1 MNGFRAWIAVL
12 LPLFGAVAASAATVT
27 TLEDSV
33 PGSLRQAII
42 DASPG
47 ETIDFAVTGTIVLT
61 DGPLVITRDV
71 TLQGPGAGSLS
82 VSGGNLDRVMTISG
96 ASATVSGLTITSGF
110 FRGDGGG
117 VHVDVDASFVAASCV
132 FVLNRAI
139 GERGS
144 PFLEFRGGGIFNA
157 GTTQI
162 TDCTFD
168 SNNAW
173 GADFGSYASNLNG
186 LGGAVYNDA
195 TGSLTVSG
203 STFHLNS
210 ADGSSSGN
218 MSGGNGSG
226 GAIDNAGTAAITNS
240 TFNLNVARGGDSPL
254 SEPGDGEGGAIFNS
268 GTLALTNCTASGN
281 QARPGVGGEGLA
293 GAARGGAVVN
303 AAGNAT
309 LKQVILAGNSTFD
322 TSGFPSPSD
331 CFGDFTSAGHNLIGI
346 DSGCNG
352 FTDGVGGDQV
362 GSSGTPGPFPMP
374 LDPLLGPLTDNGGP
388 TETEALLP
396 GSTAIDAGEGTDCP
410 ATDQRGA
417 PRPADGD
424 GDGLAICDIGAYE
437 VQPESTSTPTPS
449 ETPTATEMATE
460 TPTPLATDTPSVSP
474 SDTPTATEMATETP
488 TPVATDTP
496 SVSPSDTPPATEM
509 ATETPTPLATPSPV
523 PTYTSTAS
531 PSDTPT
537 QVATDTPTD
546 TPMPIP
552 TETPTTAPTETPVS
566 VSTSTPT
573 SQPPPA
579 TPTQTAPPT
588 ETATVS
594 PAPGGGEGCDLTA
607 GPQGGS
613 SAPTWLLAPLL
624 LVLWRRRR
632 IAAGKGSLLQDGRRR
647 G

>member
-1 MNGFRAWIAVL
+1 MKGFRAWIAVL

-42 DASPG
+42 EASPG

-71 TLQGPGAGSLS
+71 TLQGPGPGSLS

-132 FVLNRAI
+132 FVFNRAI

-144 PFLEFRGGGIFNA
+144 PFLDFRGGAIFNA
-157 GTTQI
+157 GTAQI

-168 SNNAW
+168 TNNAW
-173 GADFGSYASNLNG
+173 GTEFGSYASNLNG
-186 LGGAVYNDA
+186 LGGAVYNA
-195 TGSLTVSG
+195 VSGSLTISG

-210 ADGSSSGN
+210 ANGSPSGDLP
-218 MSGGNGSG
+218 GGNGSG

-396 GSTAIDAGEGTDCP
+396 GSTAIDAGDGTDCP

-424 GDGLAICDIGAYE
+424 GDELAICDIGAYE

-460 TPTPLATDTPSVSP
+460 TPTPVATVTPSVSP
-474 SDTPTATEMATETP
+474 SDTPT
-488 TPVATDTP
+488 
-496 SVSPSDTPPATEM
+496 ATEM

-531 PSDTPT
+531 PSDTPM
-537 QVATDTPTD
+537 QVATDTPMD
-546 TPMPIP
+546 TPTPIP
-552 TETPTTAPTETPVS
+552 TGTATTPPTETPVT

-573 SQPPPA
+573 SQPA
-579 TPTQTAPPT
+579 TPTRTAPPT

-594 PAPGGGEGCDLTA
+594 PAPGGGEGCNLTA

-624 LVLWRRRR
+624 VVLWRRRR
-632 IAAGKGSLLQDGRRR
+632 IAAGKGSLLPDGRRP